1 MAKEILS
8 KTQKQ
13 FIDFFKNQKK
23 LANIFYLTGGTALAN
38 YYLHHR
44 YSDDLDFFT
53 HKENLDGKIA
63 LELMEKVKDI
73 LDASELTYNKLFD
86 RRIFYLKF
94 TNRDELKVE
103 FTYYPFKQ
111 LENPKLINNILVDG
125 FYDLSVNKLFSIIDR
140 SEIKDYVDL
149 YYILKKISLEKLRK
163 GVKKKFGAKI
173 EVITLGA
180 KLIEVENFTI
190 LPRMIKKLTL
200 SKLKTFFLKEGNKL
214 KPKIL
219 I

>member
-1 MAKEILS
+1 MILLYKTANDIITSEQS
-8 KTQKQ
+8 K
-13 FIDFFKNQKK
+13 
-23 LANIFYLTGGTALAN
+23 
-38 YYLHHR
+38 
-44 YSDDLDFFT
+44 
-53 HKENLDGKIA
+53 
-63 LELMEKVKDI
+63 KD
-73 LDASELTYNKLFD
+73 
-86 RRIFYLKF
+86 
-94 TNRDELKVE
+94 V
-103 FTYYPFKQ
+103 
-111 LENPKLINNILVDG
+111 
-125 FYDLSVNKLFSIIDR
+125 FSQ
-140 SEIKDYVDL
+140 
-149 YYILKKISLEKLRK
+149 KISLEKLRK